1 MKTGACFFLLFS
13 LVLPLLHGEEPAVE
27 LKKPAPKKVVTIVIK
42 KDREYYLLAR
52 KGPVEIR
59 VDGPTSLKVHTRL
72 LWREEME
79 PIQTYKL
86 IVQEDGYREKVV
98 SKTTVKSASAFSPP
112 DQEWGESRYFLLQVP
127 EGEHVYK
134 FSLWEAATDTIGLRF
149 AFAEPKDWVSLVPT
163 RHEGVLEAVEGEKEE
178 TYYLATPET
187 SVMLKITGPERLK
200 VVSRLNYDP
209 TTKGLQGYTIVVEE
223 KGVEL
228 EKKAFRT
235 YKSELVEYKERGDL
249 IPSKADRLYL
259 DVPKGEHTLDF
270 RLVGTLARSVSLQF
284 LIQEK

>member
-1 MKTGACFFLLFS
+1 MKTGACFFLLFP
-13 LVLPLLHGEEPAVE
+13 LILPLAHGEEPAVE
-27 LKKPAPKKVVTIVIK
+27 LKKPAPKKVITIVIK
-42 KDREYYLLAR
+42 RDREYYLLTR
-52 KGPVEIR
+52 KGPVEIT
-59 VDGPTSLKVHTRL
+59 VDGPTSLKVHTCL
-72 LWREEME
+72 QWREEME

-98 SKTTVKSASAFSPP
+98 SKTTVKSASALSPP
-112 DQEWGESRYFLLQVP
+112 DQRWGESRYFLLQVP
-127 EGEHVYK
+127 QGEHVYR
-134 FSLWEAATDTIGLRF
+134 FSLWEAAADTVGLRF
-149 AFAEPKDWVSLVPT
+149 AFAEPKDWLSLVPA
-163 RHEGVLEAVEGEKEE
+163 RHGGVLEAVEGEKEE
-178 TYYLATPET
+178 TYYLATPER
-187 SVMLKITGPERLK
+187 SVILEITGPERLK

-209 TTKGLQGYTIVVEE
+209 TVTGVQGYTIVVEE

-235 YKSELVEYKERGDL
+235 YKSEVAEYSERGDL

-284 LIQEK
+284 LIQEE